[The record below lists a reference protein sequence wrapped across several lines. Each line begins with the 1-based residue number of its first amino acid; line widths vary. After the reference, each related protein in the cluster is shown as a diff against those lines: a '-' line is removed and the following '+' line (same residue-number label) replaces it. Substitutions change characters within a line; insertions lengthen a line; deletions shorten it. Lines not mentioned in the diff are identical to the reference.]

1 MTLLIIIFYYYRK
14 LDDGGSS
21 GPSAGGSKLGRH
33 STTYKNLIL
42 KLTQMLKEEIN
53 MVCSFLYQCAVIS
66 QPCHE
71 KNCHRVSDQV
81 RHKLGCTTTDDDY
94 RLEISDLGSRGIVLS
109 M

>member
-1 MTLLIIIFYYYRK
+1 MVVQPGLVGNPKDRFCCDTAHYYFYYYRK

-53 MVCSFLYQCAVIS
+53 MVGSFLYQCAVICE
-66 QPCHE
+66 PCHE
-71 KNCHRVSDQV
+71 KNCHRVSDQA
-81 RHKLGCTTTDDDY
+81 RRKLGCTTTEDD
-94 RLEISDLGSRGIVLS
+94 
-109 M
+109 